1 MKTFTLFS
9 VLAFAAVALGDEKQL
24 ENLLYEG
31 NNKLTARMFTEVAKK
46 NTGKS
51 FVLSAYSVLTPLA
64 QLSLASVDETH
75 DELLDTIGMPN
86 DNTTK
91 EVFSLANAKVRAL
104 KGITLKTA
112 SKIYVADKYELNSK
126 FAEDTRTI
134 FGSEVQ
140 SVNFL
145 DAKKAAN
152 EVNAWVEEQTN
163 NRIKDLVDPD
173 SLTAD
178 SRALLVNAIYFKGIW
193 KNKFEKSLTLDYTFY
208 VNRDVTTQVRMMYRK
223 GDFKYAQSH
232 ELKSQ
237 IIEIPYEG
245 DESSLVI
252 VLPLDMQGS
261 DEVQEILKDPN
272 VLEKALENM
281 YETEVELYLPQ
292 FKIETTTDLKEIL
305 TKMNVQRMF
314 DPENAK
320 LNNLL
325 KGNSYDLYIDSATQK
340 AFMEVNEEGAEAAAA
355 NVFGVSYATSLSFQ
369 PEIIR
374 FKCDHPF
381 FFYLRGRQYT
391 LFNGA
396 YYSS

>member
-1 MKTFTLFS
+1 MKTFILFF
-9 VLAFAAVALGDEKQL
+9 LAFAVMASGDEKEL

-31 NNKLTARMFTEVAKK
+31 NNKLTARMFTEVAKA
-46 NTGKS
+46 NSGKS

-64 QLSLASVDETH
+64 QLSLASVDEAH
-75 DELLDTIGMPN
+75 DELLETIGMPN

-112 SKIYVADKYELNSK
+112 SKIYVADKYELNDK

-140 SVNFL
+140 SINFL
-145 DAKKAAN
+145 ESENAAN

-163 NRIKDLVDPD
+163 NRIKDLVDPE

-193 KNKFEKSLTLDYTFY
+193 KYQFDKSRTLDYTFH
-208 VNRDVTTQVRMMYRK
+208 VNKDATTQVRMMYRK
-223 GDFKYAQSH
+223 GDFRYAQSN

-252 VLPLDMQGS
+252 VLPLNMQDS
-261 DEVQEILKDPN
+261 NEVQEILKDPN
-272 VLEKALENM
+272 VIEKALENM

-292 FKIETTTDLKEIL
+292 FKIETTTDLIEIL
-305 TKMNVQRMF
+305 TKMNVKRMF
-314 DPENAK
+314 DPDRAK
-320 LNNLL
+320 LSNLL
-325 KGNSYDLYIDSATQK
+325 KGTADCLAIDSAKQK
-340 AFMEVNEEGAEAAAA
+340 AFIEVNEEGAEAAAA
-355 NVFGVSYATSLSFQ
+355 NEFGVGSYITSVGFQ
-369 PEIIR
+369 PQVIR
-374 FKCDHPF
+374 FICDHPF
-381 FFYLRGRQYT
+381 FFYLRGSQYT